1 MQNVT
6 ADAVGRAPQD
16 GNDAYGA
23 VVADLVRLIER
34 VQSSQ
39 RLIERAMAGETAF
52 GGHESSANVVV
63 LDDVSP
69 RYMKAAAALQ
79 ACDTNLGAALHALMD
94 SGKGDAH
101 ARQAR
106 PYP

>member
-1 MQNVT
+1 
-6 ADAVGRAPQD
+6 
-16 GNDAYGA
+16 
-23 VVADLVRLIER
+23 
-34 VQSSQ
+34 
-39 RLIERAMAGETAF
+39 
-52 GGHESSANVVV
+52 V

-101 ARQAR
+101 ARQTR
-106 PYP
+106 PCP

>member
-1 MQNVT
+1 M
-6 ADAVGRAPQD
+6 
-16 GNDAYGA
+16 
-23 VVADLVRLIER
+23 RLIER

-39 RLIERAMAGETAF
+39 RLIERAMAGEAAF
-52 GGHESSANVVV
+52 GGHESSANVIV

-94 SGKGDAH
+94 SGNGDAH
-101 ARQAR
+101 ARQTR
-106 PYP
+106 PRP

>member
-1 MQNVT
+1 M
-6 ADAVGRAPQD
+6 
-16 GNDAYGA
+16 
-23 VVADLVRLIER
+23 RLIER

-106 PYP
+106 PCP